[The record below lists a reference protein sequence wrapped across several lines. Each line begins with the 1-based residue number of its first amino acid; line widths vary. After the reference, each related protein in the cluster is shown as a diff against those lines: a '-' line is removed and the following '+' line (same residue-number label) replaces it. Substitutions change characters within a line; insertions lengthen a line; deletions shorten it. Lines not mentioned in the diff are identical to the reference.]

1 MATAIQFQFPAD
13 LTSESNRYGNNRLCI
28 NVFNNTNLSVPAA
41 LTGAATDVAGNA
53 ITLTIPKSMA
63 ADRRN
68 TVFSKEMAYTIFLP
82 MPLSLD
88 TNYSINYS
96 ETSVTDLGASLVA
109 SGVGSIKDIL
119 GKLSGVKGTGGILA
133 GISQGFLNTATGESA
148 KSLAKIVGL
157 QAGLS
162 VNPHQELLLNGVKF
176 REFKFSYDLIAK
188 RKEDSVAIKEII
200 KALKISMH
208 PGLAAESL
216 LFKYPSE
223 FELLFYTTS
232 TSENKYLFK
241 TKRCILKD
249 LQVSYG
255 KNFVTFKDT
264 NAPVEISIT
273 MNFQETEI
281 LDRGSIEADAKKGTG
296 VTF

>member
-1 MATAIQFQFPAD
+1 MATPLTFPSDLAAD
-13 LTSESNRYGNNRLCI
+13 SNRYGNNRLCI
-28 NVFNNTNLSVPAA
+28 NIFKNNQSTAGEAMTTAV
-41 LTGAATDVAGNA
+41 TTVTGNA
-53 ITLTIPKSMA
+53 KTGDIQTVIPGAVSRRTIFTEK
-63 ADRRN
+63 D
-68 TVFSKEMAYTIFLP
+68 YTIFLP
-82 MPLSLD
+82 IPLALD

-133 GISQGFLNTATGESA
+133 GISQGFLNKATGESA

-273 MNFQETEI
+273 MTFQETEI